1 LKPFGYFEQTGP
13 LRHMTNPMTLNK
25 SLAEFLS
32 QPSSP
37 TNDVGLDLLK
47 HLILLPQQLGT
58 NDHDL
63 RHGEKKVNPGGLDR
77 GSMVYFEN
85 LLSALCEQCVSSDW
99 NRRDG
104 LYKGICLVMETLGT
118 SWSQKYELEV
128 MNVALFAL
136 KSVPKEISVAAAK
149 GFQFLIRVCSGLYGC
164 PKYFESGEGPFVF
177 DILSVPGGKDVPPSK
192 RDKPTGS
199 SRETTPSFSPCDD
212 VLQIL
217 ITEMA
222 STKEIVR

>member
-1 LKPFGYFEQTGP
+1 
-13 LRHMTNPMTLNK
+13 MTNPMTLNK

-99 NRRDG
+99 N
-104 LYKGICLVMETLGT
+104 
-118 SWSQKYELEV
+118 
-128 MNVALFAL
+128 
-136 KSVPKEISVAAAK
+136 
-149 GFQFLIRVCSGLYGC
+149 
-164 PKYFESGEGPFVF
+164 
-177 DILSVPGGKDVPPSK
+177 
-192 RDKPTGS
+192 
-199 SRETTPSFSPCDD
+199 
-212 VLQIL
+212 
-217 ITEMA
+217 
-222 STKEIVR
+222 